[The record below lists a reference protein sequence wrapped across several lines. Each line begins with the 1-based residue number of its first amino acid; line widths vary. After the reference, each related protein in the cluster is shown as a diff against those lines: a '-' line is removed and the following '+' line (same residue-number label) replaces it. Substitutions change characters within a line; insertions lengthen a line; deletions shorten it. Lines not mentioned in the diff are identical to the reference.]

1 MEKVEKLIYSIKD
14 KGNYVIDVRAS
25 KQALNPWV
33 SNKKSTESNSVE
45 TKSMVKAIYWHEY
58 WIKKNSPK
66 WIWE

>member
-33 SNKKSTESNSVE
+33 SSKKSTQSNSVE
-45 TKSMVKAIYWHEY
+45 TKSMVKAIY
-58 WIKKNSPK
+58 
-66 WIWE
+66 